1 MDIFIIQHN
10 YGSKYLVLVDG
21 DVFVYKYEK
30 NEFDKPFLFFKPKH
44 IFIGKS
50 KVCDMTEFSGAANNG
65 SDFEGNTFFTRS

>member
-30 NEFDKPFLFFKPKH
+30 NEFDKRFLSFKPKYF
-44 IFIGKS
+44 FIGKS
-50 KVCDMTEFSGAANNG
+50 KVCDMTEFSGAANND
-65 SDFEGNTFFTRS
+65 SDFEGNTFFY